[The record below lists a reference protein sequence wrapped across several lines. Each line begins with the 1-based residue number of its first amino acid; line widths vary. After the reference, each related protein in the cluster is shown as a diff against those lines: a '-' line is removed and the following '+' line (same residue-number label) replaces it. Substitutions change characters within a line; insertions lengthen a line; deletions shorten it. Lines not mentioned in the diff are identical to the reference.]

1 MRLWHDRAGVLSTQV
16 LQEFY
21 DVGTRRLRPPVSIS
35 VAREVIE
42 QYRAWPVVV
51 IEPSL
56 IIAASL
62 VQERH
67 HLSFWDA
74 LIVQAAVVAG
84 AGTLLTEDLSAGQ
97 VIEGVRVVNPF
108 LATDANL
115 VT

>member
-1 MRLWHDRAGVLSTQV
+1 MLSTQV

-21 DVGTRRLRPPVSIS
+21 DAGTRRLRPPVTRS

-67 HLSFWDA
+67 QLAFWDA
-74 LIVQAAVVAG
+74 LIVQAAVVSG
-84 AGTLLTEDLSAGQ
+84 AGTLLTEDLNAGQ
-97 VIEGVRVVNPF
+97 VIEGVRVVDPF
-108 LATDANL
+108 ASTRIS
-115 VT
+115 